1 MPPIAVAIV
10 NYNTR
15 QDLGACLAS
24 LKLDPPSELVVVDNA
39 STDDSVEM
47 VRADYPWVI
56 LHANKRNL
64 GYGSAANQAVTAC
77 HAQYVLLLNSDTILQ
92 HGALEALIHY
102 LDENPR
108 VAIVGPRILNLGGTL
123 QPSCFPFP
131 TPVDA
136 FLDVSNLS
144 RLVHYVPILR
154 ESYLRTWSHTQA
166 RQVPWVCGA
175 ALAIRRSAF
184 EVVGGFDASF
194 FMYFEE
200 VDLCYRLAC
209 AGWEIHFAPVADVIH
224 TGGKSTQQQRVDMTV
239 QFFVSLAQFY
249 RRHYS
254 KIRMAELFILVE
266 CIALARLMRDVV
278 ALRLACDNHKRLSL
292 AENVSA
298 WRRLLLGH
306 WRKQVLLNKSVT

>member
-15 QDLGACLAS
+15 HDLGVCLAS
-24 LKLDPPSELVVVDNA
+24 LKLESPSEVIVVDNA
-39 STDDSVEM
+39 STDYSMEM

-64 GYGSAANQAVTAC
+64 GYGTAANQAITAC

-108 VAIVGPRILNLGGTL
+108 VAIVGPRILNPDGTL

-131 TPVDA
+131 TPVDV
-136 FLDVSNLS
+136 FLDGSNLS

-154 ESYLRTWSHTQA
+154 ESYLRTWSHNHV
-166 RQVPWVCGA
+166 RQVPWICGA
-175 ALAIRRSAF
+175 ALVIRRSAF
-184 EVVGGFDASF
+184 EAVRGFDTSF

-200 VDLCYRLAC
+200 VDLCYRLAH
-209 AGWEIHFAPVADVIH
+209 AGWQIHFAPVADVIH
-224 TGGKSTQQQRVDMTV
+224 TGGRSTQQRRVDMTV

-254 KIRMAELFILVE
+254 SIRLNELFILVE
-266 CIALARLMRDVV
+266 CITLGRLIRDVV
-278 ALRLACDNHKRLSL
+278 ALRLAYDNRKRLSL
-292 AENVSA
+292 AENVTA

-306 WRKQVLLNKSVT
+306 WRKQVLLN